1 MVAIISFL
9 LSSPALAT
17 FHFWQISEIYSNA
30 DGTVQYIELFTAS
43 NNQQFTIGTTI
54 RASQGASSNDFVF
67 PSNTSAPTGGHHLL
81 LATADFAS
89 LPGSVTPDFTLAD
102 GFLFAPDGLVDY
114 MGANRLPYDCL
125 PSDGISSIHCD
136 ANNGIVCT
144 ATSIAANTPT
154 NYAGAVGSIDA
165 GGGTGEILCNGIDD
179 DCDPGTED
187 DPDNDNDGVGVC
199 TDCDDGDPN
208 RFPGNPEVFCNGI
221 DEDCDPGTVDDPNAD
236 GDAFS
241 FCNGDCDDGNAAVF
255 PGNVETTCN
264 GLDDDCDPGTPDDP
278 NNECLVPADPP
289 NDRLKNRYISFKPGH
304 AGKLIKLK
312 VTLTASLPHP
322 GSINDSW
329 WVKAPVVPVAGQFPK
344 PLLGPGECVALLG
357 PEATAAEI
365 DWNAAG
371 CQTLHVT
378 GCPIEPTSVYGVQSV
393 EGVVVSAVLP
403 VATSLQ
409 PGGGKFWGD
418 AVGIFDGVEW
428 TAAQGIANINDALA
442 AIATFQCG
450 QVVAPTPGSNCAHLS
465 IADIEP
471 GNINTVVNFADVL
484 IFIKA
489 FQGDMYPFGPADADG
504 NCP

>member
-1 MVAIISFL
+1 MKKNSSIVTVAIAAVSSFL
-9 LSSPALAT
+9 FSSPALAT
-17 FHFWQISEIYSNA
+17 FHFWEISEIYSNA

-43 NNQQFTIGTTI
+43 NSQQFTTGRTI

-67 PSNTSAPTGGHHLL
+67 PGNTPAPTGGHHLL

-89 LPGSVTPDFTLAD
+89 LPGAVTPDFTLAD
-102 GFLFAPDGLVDY
+102 GFIFRPDGIVDF
-114 MGANRLPYDCL
+114 MGANRLIYDCL
-125 PSDGISSIHCD
+125 PTDGTLSLHCD
-136 ANNGIVCT
+136 ANSGIVCT
-144 ATSIAANTPT
+144 ATSIGINSPT
-154 NYAGAVGSIDA
+154 NYAGASGSINA
-165 GGGTGEILCNGIDD
+165 SGGGCTDVDGDGFGSPGNAACPGGAEEDCD
-179 DCDPGTED
+179 DCDATVFPGAPETTCDSIDSDCDPATLD

-199 TDCDDGDPN
+199 TDCDDADPN
-208 RFPGNPEVFCNGI
+208 RFPGNPEVSCNGI
-221 DEDCDPGTVDDPNAD
+221 
-236 GDAFS
+236 
-241 FCNGDCDDGNAAVF
+241 
-255 PGNVETTCN
+255 
-264 GLDDDCDPGTPDDP
+264 DDDCDPGTGDCGVP
-278 NNECLVPADPP
+278 LPADAP
-289 NDRLKNRYISFKPGH
+289 NDRLKNRYISFKPEN
-304 AGKLIKLK
+304 AGGQIKLK

-329 WVKAPVVPVAGQFPK
+329 WVKTPVVPVAGQFPK
-344 PLLGPGECVALLG
+344 PLLRPGECVALLG
-357 PEATAAEI
+357 PESTAAEI
-365 DWNAAG
+365 DWDAAG

-378 GCPIEPTSVYGVQSV
+378 GCPIEPTSEYEVRAVGGAT
-393 EGVVVSAVLP
+393 ESAALP
-403 VATSLQ
+403 VPTALQ

-418 AVGIFDGVEW
+418 AVGTFDGVEW
-428 TAAQGIANINDALA
+428 TAAQGTANINDALA